1 MRGADKIIARSAVAK
16 HTTVRLSQ
24 RTWHI
29 AMQNNCNWMRI
40 NTHTFNWTMIQ
51 LAAAAVTT
59 YNKHNYNTIPHFC
72 TRGPKSCLAARDAI
86 ILDQTLM
93 GTSAQTGFAEQ

>member
-1 MRGADKIIARSAVAK
+1 
-16 HTTVRLSQ
+16 
-24 RTWHI
+24 
-29 AMQNNCNWMRI
+29 
-40 NTHTFNWTMIQ
+40 MIQ